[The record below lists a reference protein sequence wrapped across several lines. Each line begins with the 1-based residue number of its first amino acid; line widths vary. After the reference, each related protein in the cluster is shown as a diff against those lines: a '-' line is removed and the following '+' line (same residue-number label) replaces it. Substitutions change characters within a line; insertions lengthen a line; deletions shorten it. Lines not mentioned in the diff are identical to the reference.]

1 MSSDNRIEQYII
13 STQIDVFADARRELQ
28 LPLKVIAADSGIPYP
43 TVVAYAEGRHALS
56 LAALKRL
63 LNVKGMAPLLS
74 RLFEPEDHS
83 LVTIGANTDHD
94 EFGQKAI
101 ELVQQIAAAHRPDSE
116 CAEKIGPTEHKTLTA
131 KRTQLRAVA

>member
-1 MSSDNRIEQYII
+1 MGTDNRIEQYII
-13 STQIDVFADARRELQ
+13 DTQIAVFVDARRELQ
-28 LPLKVIAADSGIPYP
+28 LPLKAIAADSGIPYP

-83 LVTIGANTDHD
+83 LVTIGTASNHD
-94 EFGQKAI
+94 EFTDKCV
-101 ELVQQIAAAHRPDSE
+101 ELVRLTAAAHRSDSE
-116 CAEKIGPTEHKTLTA
+116 CQEKFGPLENKALNA
-131 KRTQLRAVA
+131 KRVELKSVA